1 MTAMFDSLWVNAH
14 LATMREGGAP
24 YGAIPD
30 GALGI
35 KAGRIAWVGP
45 AADLPAAPATLAPRV
60 EDCCGGWITPGL
72 IDCHTHLVYGGS
84 RAAEFEMRLQGVDYA
99 EIARRGGGIVSTVRA
114 TRALDENGL
123 LTAALKR
130 ARALMADGVTT
141 IEVKS
146 GYGLSLEDEL
156 KSLRVVS
163 RLGRTVPMEVVPTL
177 LAAHAVPPEHRD
189 DPDGYVEEICQRIVP
204 AAADANLAEA
214 VDVFCETIAFSPAQ
228 CDRVFAAARAA
239 GLAVKCHAEQL
250 SNQGG
255 AALAARHGALS
266 ADHLEH
272 LDEAGIAAM
281 AAAGTVAVLLPGA
294 YYFLRDAH
302 PPPVAGLRAAGVPI
316 AIATDH
322 NPGTSPFVS
331 LRLMLNMACILFR
344 LTPEEAL
351 AGVTRNAARALG
363 RAESIGTLDVGKR
376 ADFVLWDI
384 SGPAELAYQFGVNP
398 LRRRV
403 FAGVTSHA

>member
-1 MTAMFDSLWVNAH
+1 MAAMFDSLWINAN
-14 LATMREGGAP
+14 LATMRGGGAP

-30 GALGI
+30 GALGV

-45 AADLPAAPATLAPRV
+45 AADLPAAPAALAPRV
-60 EDCCGGWITPGL
+60 EDCAGGWITPGL
-72 IDCHTHLVYGGS
+72 IDCHTHLVYGGN

-114 TRALDENGL
+114 TRALDEDGL
-123 LTAALKR
+123 LAAALKR

-141 IEVKS
+141 VEVKS

-156 KSLRVVS
+156 KSLRVAHL
-163 RLGRTVPMEVVPTL
+163 LGGTVPMEVVPTL

-189 DPDGYVEEICQRIVP
+189 DPDRYVEEICGRIVP
-204 AAADANLAEA
+204 AAAQAGLAEA
-214 VDVFCETIAFSPAQ
+214 VDAFCETIAFSPAQ
-228 CDRVFAAARAA
+228 CDRVFAAARRE

-294 YYFLRDAH
+294 YYFLRDTH
-302 PPPVAGLRAAGVPI
+302 LPPVAGLRAAGVPI

-322 NPGTSPFVS
+322 NPGTSPFAS
-331 LRLMLNMACILFR
+331 LRLMLNMACTLFR

-363 RAESIGTLDVGKR
+363 RAASIGTLEVGKR

-384 SGPAELAYQFGVNP
+384 AEPAELAYQFGINP